1 LDYLLYYLTK
11 EANGETEMDPHEKE
25 RLRLKAEVFKAM
37 GHPLRLGVIEF
48 LQSGEMCVCDIVEH
62 TGTGISNISKH
73 LSVLKKAGIVNDR
86 REGLKI
92 MYSLTMPCAMDF
104 ARCVEGVVVKRLD
117 DQRSVMVA

>member
-1 LDYLLYYLTK
+1 MVP
-11 EANGETEMDPHEKE
+11 NEKE

-48 LQSGEMCVCDIVEH
+48 LRDGEKCVCEIVEH
-62 TGTGISNISKH
+62 MGTGISNMSKH
-73 LSVLKKAGIVNDR
+73 LSVLKKAGVVADR

-92 MYSLTMPCAMDF
+92 MYSLTMPCALEF
-104 ARCVEGVVVKRLD
+104 ARCVENTVIKRLE

>member
-1 LDYLLYYLTK
+1 MLPI
-11 EANGETEMDPHEKE
+11 ETE

-48 LQSGEMCVCDIVEH
+48 LRDGEKCVCEIVEH

-73 LSVLKKAGIVNDR
+73 LSVLKKAGIVTDR
-86 REGLKI
+86 RDGLKI
-92 MYSLTMPCAMDF
+92 MYSLTMSCALDF
-104 ARCVEGVVVKRLD
+104 VHCVEGVVIKRLE